1 VTRQGI
7 FLRAFVKGLL
17 SWIRI
22 DEGGQWRTTTMGRP
36 IERDQAMAEQ
46 ERENLTALINQAR
59 AGSTDAKSRLL
70 EAVYGEFHRIADG
83 LMRSERRGHT
93 LQPSALVNEAVIRL
107 LDGEAIERAPNRR
120 YLLAAAAQ
128 AMRRVL
134 VDHARKRNAREGR
147 LERVPLDDVL
157 AYFEEKHMDFIELD
171 DALDR
176 LAAIH
181 ERQALVVV
189 LRFFA
194 GISSAQVADVLDVAL
209 ATVEGDWRFARAW
222 LRSQLGEVVQ

>member
-1 VTRQGI
+1 
-7 FLRAFVKGLL
+7 
-17 SWIRI
+17 
-22 DEGGQWRTTTMGRP
+22 
-36 IERDQAMAEQ
+36 MANED
-46 ERENLTALINQAR
+46 RENLTALIDQAR
-59 AGSTDAKSRLL
+59 AGSSDARGKLL
-70 EAVYGEFHRIADG
+70 EAVYGEFHRIAAG

-93 LQPSALVNEAVIRL
+93 LQPSALVNEAVVRL
-107 LDGEAIERAPNRR
+107 LDGEAIEKAPNRR

-157 AYFEEKHMDFIELD
+157 AYFAEKNLDFIELN

-176 LAAIH
+176 LALLH
-181 ERQALVVV
+181 ERQAMVVV

-194 GISSAQVADVLDVAL
+194 GITSAHVAEVLDVSL

-222 LRSQLGEVVQ
+222 LRGQVREVAR